1 MKCTTKCLTLETIME
16 QLRDL
21 HSIMIKVLPKEHL
34 NQHPFDFFKDELN
47 LITKLI
53 DGCKLKFIDKLNK
66 TKEVSKILI
75 KEYKHLVRNLNLEEC
90 VIPKFNNAHMEVEF
104 VLNELERI
112 ISKRRQLENLI
123 LRKSEDIYELLGELG
138 LLKNNNDDI
147 IFNLIDD
154 NKLNVD
160 RISISSKMIHY
171 KERFLEYEELFLS
184 AGLHKLFVSTKDL
197 FIEKHFKFNGQ
208 LQFEKTHLNFN
219 LKLQEENE
227 ELYSSLRIKNNENVY
242 QFIDFLLGNQE
253 ISFEKLSK
261 LETCHK
267 ILYIEKMEK
276 EKTRRF
282 LFKNTSNLLKRLGFV
297 DRELFIDQKLFILE
311 ELNQKYTKMVEER
324 EKEVLELLNSIRNKE
339 EILNLNIKDFKEGF
353 RKKDENTSYTS
364 IINDSFLTMDNV
376 LTTDISRNEDSAIK
390 SEKSFIKEVNGSIT
404 NSNMDHLRNYLKELS
419 EEYESRIQEIFINTK
434 TYLEELCKLFTLKI
448 DDYEVSTEGINLM
461 RKTIEDLEP
470 KKELYLEIISLIQKR
485 DELLVSMN
493 EFEKIA
499 SDPRRLFKSSF
510 QLLREEKF

>member
-1 MKCTTKCLTLETIME
+1 
-16 QLRDL
+16 
-21 HSIMIKVLPKEHL
+21 
-34 NQHPFDFFKDELN
+34 
-47 LITKLI
+47 
-53 DGCKLKFIDKLNK
+53 
-66 TKEVSKILI
+66 
-75 KEYKHLVRNLNLEEC
+75 
-90 VIPKFNNAHMEVEF
+90 
-104 VLNELERI
+104 
-112 ISKRRQLENLI
+112 
-123 LRKSEDIYELLGELG
+123 
-138 LLKNNNDDI
+138 
-147 IFNLIDD
+147 
-154 NKLNVD
+154 
-160 RISISSKMIHY
+160 
-171 KERFLEYEELFLS
+171 
-184 AGLHKLFVSTKDL
+184 
-197 FIEKHFKFNGQ
+197 
-208 LQFEKTHLNFN
+208 
-219 LKLQEENE
+219 
-227 ELYSSLRIKNNENVY
+227 
-242 QFIDFLLGNQE
+242 
-253 ISFEKLSK
+253 
-261 LETCHK
+261 
-267 ILYIEKMEK
+267 MEK

-353 RKKDENTSYTS
+353 RKKDENTSCTS
-364 IINDSFLTMDNV
+364 IVNDSFLTMDNV

-448 DDYEVSTEGINLM
+448 DNYDVSTEGINSM

-470 KKELYLEIISLIQKR
+470 KKELYLEITSLIQKR

-510 QLLREEKF
+510 QLLREEKFRKTAFPSLLKIEDELFKILAKYKEKFGEFMKNDKPYELTLKEEIEGRIINKNVFINKFDSPRRKKN